1 MSNELTDRDREMM
14 FVHNTTQINEHY
26 MVKEVKKLAKNTL
39 NSKWNKDNS
48 KIREPCS
55 FCGDTMN
62 RSKDGESDCEIC
74 WIDKRLCDM
83 RLSSREYTLYTII
96 SIYIDNNGSK
106 YIEKIH
112 EINHFKGYKLMV
124 KCLTE
129 IAKYGYIKW
138 KTSMDLNK
146 YLNEYFPDREENEHL
161 RGNN

>member
-14 FVHNTTQINEHY
+14 FVHNTTQINEHP

-39 NSKWNKDNS
+39 KSKWNKGNS
-48 KIREPCS
+48 RFREPCS
-55 FCGDTMN
+55 FCWDSMN
-62 RSKDGESDCEIC
+62 RSKEGQTDCEIC

-83 RLSSREYTLYTII
+83 RLSSREFTLYEII
-96 SIYIDNNGSK
+96 YRLSDKKQVIYQ
-106 YIEKIH
+106 
-112 EINHFKGYKLMV
+112 INHFKGYKLMV

-129 IAKYGYIKW
+129 IAKYGCIKW

-146 YLNEYFPDREENEHL
+146 YLNEYFPEREKHEHL